1 MREIQDVCVR
11 QKIPDEKVRTYPS
24 QKVREQGGKKGT
36 SSCTSLKNNLSSRYG
51 MDFAVK
57 IGTSKERTITVNSS
71 QTTSFLWKG
80 ENVLS
85 TPSMI
90 AEMEETCRLLL
101 KEQVIPDSEWD
112 SVGTVVKIE
121 HLAATPVGVEVFFKA
136 EVVSV
141 DGRRIIFKVEARD
154 KLEKIGEGTH
164 ERFIINIPR
173 FRAKFNEKQ
182 KQLQM

>member
-1 MREIQDVCVR
+1 
-11 QKIPDEKVRTYPS
+11 
-24 QKVREQGGKKGT
+24 
-36 SSCTSLKNNLSSRYG
+36 

-57 IGTSKERTITVNSS
+57 IGASKERTITVSS
-71 QTTSFLWKG
+71 NQTTSFLWEG

-101 KEQVIPDSEWD
+101 KEQVIPEPEWD
-112 SVGTVVKIE
+112 SVGTVVNIQ
-121 HLAATPVGVEVFFKA
+121 HLAATPVGAEVFLKA

-141 DGRRIIFKVEARD
+141 DGRRIMFKTEARD
-154 KLEKIGEGTH
+154 KLEKAGDGMH

>member
-1 MREIQDVCVR
+1 
-11 QKIPDEKVRTYPS
+11 
-24 QKVREQGGKKGT
+24 
-36 SSCTSLKNNLSSRYG
+36 
-51 MDFAVK
+51 MDFTVK
-57 IGTSKERTITVNSS
+57 IGASKERTITVSSS
-71 QTTSFLWKG
+71 QTTSFLWEG

-101 KEQVIPDSEWD
+101 KEQVIPDPEWD

-121 HLAATPVGVEVFFKA
+121 HLAATPVGAQVFLKA

-141 DGRRIIFKVEARD
+141 DGRRVIFNTQAQD
-154 KLEKIGEGTH
+154 KLEKIGEGVH
-164 ERFIINIPR
+164 ERFIINVPR
-173 FRAKFNEKQ
+173 FRAKFNENQ